1 MTTQRRLG
9 KLPPKHTFILNPYT
23 DARFSTCP
31 MCEQPT
37 KVRKLPFFVHVDP
50 KIPVILNK
58 THRYCPDCD
67 LIILHRDEL
76 EKVLLRMFPDRDP
89 AALREQYMVMGT
101 VERQAFRASLKTPLP
116 ISEMLEVLHDF
127 REVRTVRVRRAG
139 WYRDERAGD
148 DAEA

>member
-9 KLPPKHTFILNPYT
+9 KLEPRHIFVLNPYT
-23 DARFSTCP
+23 DARFSRCP
-31 MCEQPT
+31 ACGQPT

-50 KIPVILNK
+50 KVPVILNK

-76 EKVLLRMFPDRDP
+76 EAVLLKLFPDRDP

-101 VERQAFRASLKTPLP
+101 VERRAYQASLKTPLSIP
-116 ISEMLEVLHDF
+116 EMLEVLHDF
-127 REVRTVRVRRAG
+127 REVRTVRVRHAG
-139 WYRDERAGD
+139 WYRDERAGND
-148 DAEA
+148 TTV